1 MNSNLQMPGA
11 GMRRAVV
18 SAMFLFAAI
27 AASAESDD
35 VLTLDVRRQDVGSA
49 LVALAE
55 TSGVHIMLDGETGEG
70 VEVEGLK
77 GEYRFEDALAALLSG
92 TGLTFA
98 YASANVVLV
107 RPLRVSEADAAVPAE
122 PGGEQGG
129 QGGQKEQPSEVEVVV
144 VTGSRL
150 EGGDPTARVLSLS
163 AEDIAARGVSSLED
177 LFRTLP
183 WTFPSITTQN
193 NTTATP
199 VGAVDAD
206 QSHSIIDGFGLSTVN
221 LRAMGSANTLVL
233 IDGRRVA
240 GQAGEVEGFANLLNI
255 PLAAIERVDIQLDG
269 ASAVYGADAIGGVV
283 NFITRKH
290 YAGVSIKGRKEYSS
304 TDAHASSLNLT
315 GGYGWN
321 RGSGTLALSRT
332 TSTPIT
338 NAKTGWTSYDYRDQ
352 FGPDYDVRSVF
363 EAAQPGIV
371 CRYNGYPPFP
381 GCAWGSPRWQLPSD
395 HDGVGATVD
404 DFTTEI
410 VPADHI
416 IPKNG
421 EDSTNIS
428 FNLHLEQDL
437 SERLSVYADVLY
449 SDHQSYREEPTKMD
463 GFLIPASNAHNPF
476 GEPVVVSYWPVREVE
491 AGVIPRAHV
500 RARSEQRNYNA
511 GFAWEMND
519 DHTLLFNV
527 THSES
532 ERFGQYFEPTWRRL
546 EADPTHERLYAAL
559 ESSDPNVALN
569 LFGNG
574 SAQGPAFPELLKNAF
589 GTRHGASET
598 TSYEPRLRG
607 RLFRLRGGEARY
619 AVGAQIR
626 IDGYS
631 YFTETLGEDGR
642 TVLSGGLAGRVGASP
657 REKVRAYFAEVSLP
671 IVGPANS
678 RPWVHSLL
686 LSLQARYDSYETDG
700 AHGGENL
707 VREVGSRSYYVP
719 GTGWVPYPAAIYHWE
734 GDPIVIQNKR
744 SNTSPRVALRYQP
757 TDRLSLRVAWSESFR
772 PPVFTEQFDRRD
784 TERAEWYLRDPYSP
798 DGNTGWQPLPVTTQ
812 YANPDLKSELSDNYS
827 LGLAWSPTSFPGFR
841 LALDW
846 SRIEFANK
854 IEHSFN
860 LFYTFPEVAF
870 KIPEIAERDADGKIT
885 NLNSVYL
892 NLAEKIN
899 EIASVELEYSF
910 DTGIGSFLATLSYL
924 RVVEESFRATPE
936 SKQVSQLG
944 TISGSNE
951 YKLIGSASWRLDRWR
966 TDLFAHHTPAYLNNN
981 VGNAGRL
988 PPLKV
993 EPLTTIDVA
1002 LTYRFDIGLRLR
1014 VGGRNVFDARSP
1026 TISFRMPYDASRW
1039 DARGR
1044 ILFFAMDW
1052 EI

>member
-11 GMRRAVV
+11 RMHRAVV
-18 SAMFLFAAI
+18 AAMFLFAAI

-77 GEYRFEDALAALLSG
+77 GEYR
-92 TGLTFA
+92 
-98 YASANVVLV
+98 
-107 RPLRVSEADAAVPAE
+107 LRRAFSF
-122 PGGEQGG
+122 
-129 QGGQKEQPSEVEVVV
+129 
-144 VTGSRL
+144 
-150 EGGDPTARVLSLS
+150 
-163 AEDIAARGVSSLED
+163 RG
-177 LFRTLP
+177 
-183 WTFPSITTQN
+183 
-193 NTTATP
+193 
-199 VGAVDAD
+199 
-206 QSHSIIDGFGLSTVN
+206 
-221 LRAMGSANTLVL
+221 GSA
-233 IDGRRVA
+233 RHR
-240 GQAGEVEGFANLLNI
+240 
-255 PLAAIERVDIQLDG
+255 
-269 ASAVYGADAIGGVV
+269 
-283 NFITRKH
+283 
-290 YAGVSIKGRKEYSS
+290 
-304 TDAHASSLNLT
+304 
-315 GGYGWN
+315 
-321 RGSGTLALSRT
+321 
-332 TSTPIT
+332 
-338 NAKTGWTSYDYRDQ
+338 
-352 FGPDYDVRSVF
+352 
-363 EAAQPGIV
+363 

-511 GFAWEMND
+511 GFAWAMND

-607 RLFRLRGGEARY
+607 RLFPLWGGKARY

-707 VREVGSRSYYVP
+707 VRE
-719 GTGWVPYPAAIYHWE
+719 
-734 GDPIVIQNKR
+734 
-744 SNTSPRVALRYQP
+744 
-757 TDRLSLRVAWSESFR
+757 
-772 PPVFTEQFDRRD
+772 
-784 TERAEWYLRDPYSP
+784 
-798 DGNTGWQPLPVTTQ
+798 
-812 YANPDLKSELSDNYS
+812 
-827 LGLAWSPTSFPGFR
+827 
-841 LALDW
+841 
-846 SRIEFANK
+846 
-854 IEHSFN
+854 
-860 LFYTFPEVAF
+860 F

-1044 ILFFAMDW
+1044 VLFFAMDW